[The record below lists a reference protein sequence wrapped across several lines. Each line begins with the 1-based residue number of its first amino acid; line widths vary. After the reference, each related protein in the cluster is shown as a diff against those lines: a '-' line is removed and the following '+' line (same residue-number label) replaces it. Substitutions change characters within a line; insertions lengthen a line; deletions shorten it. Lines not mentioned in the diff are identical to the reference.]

1 MPVYSPT
8 GSGNVHYDVPLT
20 NISVAWQ
27 NEGLV
32 GDVLFPPVPVQKQ
45 ANKYYIFNGRE
56 GWYPSLDDA
65 RAPGTEANEVL
76 GLKVSLDTYYAQEHA
91 LQIAVTDEE
100 RENADSIFSPDAD
113 GAELL
118 ASRIALGREYRIYTV
133 ATTASNYNTA
143 LQAVPGTTAGYGPQ
157 WDQYNNATPIRDI
170 RTAQRQ
176 IHKLAFIESNVAVIP
191 YRVMSALEDSAD
203 LINRIQYV
211 ERAVLTPDLVAS
223 LMGLNKVVVPGFGY
237 ATNNPGQTLAISY
250 LWNNEVVLAYNP
262 PKPGLKVPA
271 YGYEFVWG
279 FGGGGPA
286 QVVDRWREEKRA
298 SDIIRTRR
306 RYDLKLIGLDAN
318 SKSIC
323 GFLFTSVLSS
333 GFLG

>member
-1 MPVYSPT
+1 MAVYAPS
-8 GSGNVHYDVPLT
+8 GSGNIHYDVPLT

-45 ANKYYIFNGRE
+45 ANKYYVFNGRE
-56 GWYPSLDDA
+56 GWYPSFDDA

-76 GLKVSLDTYYAQEHA
+76 GLTVSLDTYYAQEHA

-118 ASRIALGREYRIYTV
+118 ASRVALGREYRVYTM
-133 ATTASNYNTA
+133 ATTASSYNTA
-143 LQAVPGTTAGYGPQ
+143 LQAVPGTTVGYGPQ
-157 WDQYNNATPIRDI
+157 WDQYSNATPIRDI

-176 IHKLAFIESNVAVIP
+176 IHKLAFLESNIAVIP
-191 YRVMSALEDSAD
+191 YRVMSALEDSQD

-279 FGGGGPA
+279 FGGGGPS

-306 RYDLKLIGLDAN
+306 RYDLKFIGLDAN
-318 SKSIC
+318 SKNIC

-333 GFLG
+333 GFIG

>member
-1 MPVYSPT
+1 MTVYAPS
-8 GSGNVHYDVPLT
+8 GSGNIHYDVPLT
-20 NISVAWQ
+20 NISVMWH

-32 GDVLFPPVPVQKQ
+32 GDVLFPPVTVQKQ
-45 ANKYYIFNGRE
+45 SNKYYIYNGRE
-56 GWYPSLDDA
+56 GWYPALDDA
-65 RAPGTEANEVL
+65 RAPGTEANEIP

-100 RENADSIFSPDAD
+100 RENADTPFSPDAD

-118 ASRIALGREYRIYTV
+118 ASRVALGREYRIYSF
-133 ATTASNYNTA
+133 ATTASNYATA
-143 LQAVPGTTAGYGPQ
+143 LQAVPGTTTGFGPQ
-157 WDQYNNATPIRDI
+157 WDSYNNATPIRDI
-170 RTAQRQ
+170 RVAQRLL
-176 IHKLAFIESNVAVIP
+176 HKTSFLESNVAVIP
-191 YRVMSALEDSAD
+191 YRVMSALEDSQD
-203 LINRIQYV
+203 LLNRIQYV

-223 LMGLNKVVVPGFGY
+223 LLGLNKVVVPGFGY

-262 PKPGLKVPA
+262 PSPGLKVPA

-279 FGGGGPA
+279 FGSQA
-286 QVVDRWREEKRA
+286 QIVDRWREERRA

-306 RYDLKLIGLDAN
+306 RYDLKMIGVDTN
-318 SKSIC
+318 GKSIC

>member
-1 MPVYSPT
+1 MPVWSPS
-8 GSGNVHYDVPLT
+8 GSGNIHYDVPLT

-32 GDVLFPPVPVQKQ
+32 GDVLFPPVTVQKQ
-45 ANKYYIFNGRE
+45 SNKYYIYQGRE
-56 GWYPSLDDA
+56 GWYPALDDA
-65 RAPGTEANEVL
+65 RAPGSEANEIP
-76 GLKVSLDTYYAQEHA
+76 GLTVSLDTYYAQEHA

-100 RENADSIFSPDAD
+100 RENADTPFSPDSD

-118 ASRIALGREYRIYTV
+118 ASRIALGREFRIYTV
-133 ATTASNYNTA
+133 ATTASNYQST
-143 LQAVPGTTAGYGPQ
+143 LQAVPGTTVGFGPQ
-157 WDQYNNATPIRDI
+157 WDNSSNATPIRDI
-170 RTAQRQ
+170 RVAQRLL
-176 IHKLAFIESNVAVIP
+176 HKLSFIESNIAVIP
-191 YRVMSALEDSAD
+191 YRVMSALEDSQD
-203 LINRIQYV
+203 LLNRIQYV

-223 LMGLNKVVVPGFGY
+223 LMGLTQVVVPGFGY

-262 PKPGLKVPA
+262 PRPGLKVPA

-286 QVVDRWREEKRA
+286 QIVDRWREEKRA
-298 SDIIRTRR
+298 SDVIRTRR
-306 RYDLKLIGLDAN
+306 RYDLKLIGVDTN
-318 SKSIC
+318 GKSIC